1 MDIELS
7 DIRHFLLVIY
17 KKNLLRY
24 ARSIATGTNRY
35 VTLGTAWNEGLMR
48 L

>member
-17 KKNLLRY
+17 KKNLLSLLRLEP
-24 ARSIATGTNRY
+24 IAT
-35 VTLGTAWNEGLMR
+35 WHWGLPGMKV
-48 L
+48 